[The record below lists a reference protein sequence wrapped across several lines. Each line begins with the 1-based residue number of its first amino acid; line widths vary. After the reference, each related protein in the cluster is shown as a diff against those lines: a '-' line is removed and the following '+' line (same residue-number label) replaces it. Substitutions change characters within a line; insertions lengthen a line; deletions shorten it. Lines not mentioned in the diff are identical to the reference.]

1 MLRSMYFDKVHHF
14 SICKML
20 NYMWVGFLVQRITS
34 FLRLSEQ
41 NISYANFYN
50 SQNYPIPIP
59 GCANRPHCDIQSRD
73 TYLDIGT
80 QIEISLRYPNQAL

>member
-1 MLRSMYFDKVHHF
+1 MLRLMYFNKVHHF

-20 NYMWVGFLVQRITS
+20 NYMWVGFFVQRITS

-50 SQNYPIPIP
+50 AQNHPIPIP
-59 GCANRPHCDIQSRD
+59 GCANRPHCEGVITNTCGSACGAK
-73 TYLDIGT
+73 LD
-80 QIEISLRYPNQAL
+80 